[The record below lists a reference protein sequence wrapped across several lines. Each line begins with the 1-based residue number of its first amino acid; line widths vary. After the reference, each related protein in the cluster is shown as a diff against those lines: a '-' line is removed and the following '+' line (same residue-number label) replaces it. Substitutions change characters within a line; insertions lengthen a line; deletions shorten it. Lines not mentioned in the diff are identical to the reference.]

1 MKALICS
8 LIILCSVIL
17 STVLAASYTDVILS
31 DFEEEIDTRITHS
44 PSESLLG
51 IEAIGEEY
59 SRIKPFLILF
69 MRENNIQ
76 EMEMYMEDIKSA
88 AAEDDVAAITEAKN
102 RLMLHIQQLRRLSA
116 FSMEAIF

>member
-1 MKALICS
+1 LKALICS

-31 DFEEEIDTRITHS
+31 DFEEAIDARITHS

-59 SRIKPFLILF
+59 SRIKPFLIFF